1 MLVNETIV
9 VTNYVHGKAT
19 GHGVDDGIHATTFE
33 VNVVV
38 QKDLFKG
45 LSTLFHL
52 HIHGK

>member
-9 VTNYVHGKAT
+9 VTNCVHGKVI
-19 GHGVDDGIHATTFE
+19 GHGVHDGVHPTTFV

>member
-9 VTNYVHGKAT
+9 VTNCVNGKAT
-19 GHGVDDGIHATTFE
+19 RHGVDDGVHATTFV

-38 QKDLFKG
+38 LKDLFKG